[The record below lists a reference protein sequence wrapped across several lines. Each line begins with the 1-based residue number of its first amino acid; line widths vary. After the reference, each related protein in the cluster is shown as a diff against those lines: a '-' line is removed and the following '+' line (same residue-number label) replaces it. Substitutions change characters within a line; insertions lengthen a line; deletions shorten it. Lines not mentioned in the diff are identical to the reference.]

1 MIIKDLREHFL
12 KWEDDNKFYD
22 FKVNNISIYTF
33 IRFELFEALV
43 LEINP
48 IVSFQ
53 KNEDQLKHKIDYF
66 GILRNSL
73 FFFVK
78 IFKLFKKEIVI
89 TNSENRIKVKN
100 IYQDIFFEKIIENI
114 NKDFAVLE
122 FPNVKTLHKKPR
134 SYETNTV
141 NADFFYLLEKIIT
154 LNNKKDNI
162 KNFTRH
168 ITLSYNKLYYKIHKT
183 NIDCDILQKK
193 IENRVYRNIKRKSI
207 YFHFFRLTKPKKIYI
222 KSAYTP
228 LNQIII
234 SNAITNNIPVI
245 EVQHGHIYPSHIG
258 YLLPF
263 NKKHHDLFPNYIY
276 LWSNYYKEVL
286 LNNNWPNNKL
296 LNIGN
301 FTLKKFSKATQ
312 IDSEL
317 INIKNEYETI
327 ITILSQHTLA
337 DKFIDYLS
345 DIKKLPENVGIII
358 KLHPKYTDFQIEKY
372 STISTKNN
380 IHILNQVDIYE
391 LFSISDLLVSAY
403 STSIIEAIQVRKKVH
418 LLKTQSSSLYENLLN
433 MRQLVFSSSIY
444 ESYENMNNYDI
455 MSMSLI
461 QDFNP
466 ELLIK

>member
-1 MIIKDLREHFL
+1 M
-12 KWEDDNKFYD
+12 
-22 FKVNNISIYTF
+22 
-33 IRFELFEALV
+33 
-43 LEINP
+43 
-48 IVSFQ
+48 
-53 KNEDQLKHKIDYF
+53 
-66 GILRNSL
+66 
-73 FFFVK
+73 
-78 IFKLFKKEIVI
+78 
-89 TNSENRIKVKN
+89 
-100 IYQDIFFEKIIENI
+100 
-114 NKDFAVLE
+114 
-122 FPNVKTLHKKPR
+122 
-134 SYETNTV
+134 
-141 NADFFYLLEKIIT
+141 
-154 LNNKKDNI
+154 
-162 KNFTRH
+162 
-168 ITLSYNKLYYKIHKT
+168 
-183 NIDCDILQKK
+183 
-193 IENRVYRNIKRKSI
+193 
-207 YFHFFRLTKPKKIYI
+207 
-222 KSAYTP
+222 
-228 LNQIII
+228 
-234 SNAITNNIPVI
+234 
-245 EVQHGHIYPSHIG
+245 
-258 YLLPF
+258 
-263 NKKHHDLFPNYIY
+263 
-276 LWSNYYKEVL
+276 
-286 LNNNWPNNKL
+286 NNNWPNNKL

-337 DKFIDYLS
+337 DKFIEYLS

-372 STISTKNN
+372 STISTENN

-391 LFSISDLLVSAY
+391 LFTISDLLVSAY